1 MYRNEDTDGFAPPFP
16 AMTPAQRYHLEVNGY
31 VVVENM
37 LTQDDVGRYHDALQR
52 LKREFLAKV
61 DPWNATI
68 RSCTIFGRDMTWAG
82 PRVQFNNYLEAD
94 PVFLDYVAHPRIV
107 GMAQEVVGNQVRI
120 SETQAIINS
129 LDPDADPDRAGRPVW
144 HHIRPGYWSYS
155 ENGLFH
161 CTIVKALTNLTDLG
175 PDDGGTTVIAGSHK
189 LTCAEEDTVAAAR
202 EDPSLVHQVVAPA
215 GSTLVFCET
224 LLHSSGAVRSDKER
238 VVIIT
243 GYQPASVRTRGVR
256 ADEAF
261 LESIPEALRPL
272 IEGAPGIPRPRRRI
286 LGTEVGAG
294 HVDDNYDGWS
304 QDAKDPD
311 RVDVNTTSRKN
322 APVR

>member
-1 MYRNEDTDGFAPPFP
+1 M
-16 AMTPAQRYHLEVNGY
+16 
-31 VVVENM
+31 
-37 LTQDDVGRYHDALQR
+37 
-52 LKREFLAKV
+52 
-61 DPWNATI
+61 
-68 RSCTIFGRDMTWAG
+68 
-82 PRVQFNNYLEAD
+82 
-94 PVFLDYVAHPRIV
+94 
-107 GMAQEVVGNQVRI
+107 
-120 SETQAIINS
+120 
-129 LDPDADPDRAGRPVW
+129 
-144 HHIRPGYWSYS
+144 
-155 ENGLFH
+155 
-161 CTIVKALTNLTDLG
+161 
-175 PDDGGTTVIAGSHK
+175 IAGSHK

-224 LLHSSGAVRSDKER
+224 LLHSSGAVHSDKER

-243 GYQPASVRTRGVR
+243 GYQPSSARTPGVR
-256 ADEAF
+256 AEEQF

-272 IEGAPGIPRPRRRI
+272 IEGTQGIPRPRRRI

-294 HVDDNYDGWS
+294 HIDHNYDGWS